1 MEGRTS
7 RRAYV
12 AKAEAAA
19 AAAAKAGL
27 RKRLWEAEGARSDL
41 LRRKLLEAEATE
53 AVLRRKLAEPDAV
66 LLRRLSE
73 LERSEF
79 GPKWMRLGGE
89 GSPMIRNEMDAAAA
103 WLRHHRAD
111 AIELEKPCISAAL
124 RIVAANFDSVP
135 AEVET

>member
-1 MEGRTS
+1 MACPFNGRSDIDRGTAGGPVEGRTA

-53 AVLRRKLAEPDAV
+53 AVLRRKLAEAEAV
-66 LLRRLSE
+66 L
-73 LERSEF
+73 RSRT
-79 GPKWMRLGGE
+79 P
-89 GSPMIRNEMDAAAA
+89 S
-103 WLRHHRAD
+103 
-111 AIELEKPCISAAL
+111 C
-124 RIVAANFDSVP
+124 
-135 AEVET
+135 